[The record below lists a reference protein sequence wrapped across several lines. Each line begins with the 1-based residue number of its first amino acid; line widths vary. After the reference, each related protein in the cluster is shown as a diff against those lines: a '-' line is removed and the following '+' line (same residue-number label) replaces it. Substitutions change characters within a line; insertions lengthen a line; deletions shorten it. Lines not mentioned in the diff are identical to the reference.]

1 MNALSP
7 GGACI
12 THWTSN
18 GRLKKSKA
26 VSVKSLDAAAGVSTA
41 TTVASATTRESVE
54 TVVDSGTINDRG
66 GVSSSS
72 SGSGTSNGNNN
83 ATTTT
88 TTSLAQKLGQGP
100 VVLVEDRDVD
110 DNDEDHNDTRIR
122 LGGGGMKGSRGG
134 KMGGSSTVMLSQMVP
149 GLGDVG
155 MLGSA
160 FGRACWVKMVSQRF
174 IVSVIHNPYFQCLL
188 IHLVDID
195 QCTFNVPINACFLY

>member
-18 GRLKKSKA
+18 GRLKKSKT

-41 TTVASATTRESVE
+41 TTVASATTSESVA
-54 TVVDSGTINDRG
+54 TVVDSGTTNGRG

-83 ATTTT
+83 ATT

-134 KMGGSSTVMLSQMVP
+134 KMGGSSTVMLSHMVP

-174 IVSVIHNPYFQCLL
+174 IISIIHNPYF
-188 IHLVDID
+188 
-195 QCTFNVPINACFLY
+195 